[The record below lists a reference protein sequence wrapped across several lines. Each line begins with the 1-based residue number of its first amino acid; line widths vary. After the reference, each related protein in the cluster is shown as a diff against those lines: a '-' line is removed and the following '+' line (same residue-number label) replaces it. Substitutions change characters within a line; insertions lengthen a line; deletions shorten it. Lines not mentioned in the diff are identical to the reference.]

1 MHLFTELF
9 IYANLSSKRLFCVN
23 QVMNKMHEF
32 SLRHLR
38 CVNCKSEL
46 ELQVFDES
54 DEIDEGIILCKNC
67 NSKYPIVSKVPIL
80 WTALPSYFSNRV
92 QLGGNLMNSV
102 KTPKLKTM
110 IKDSLAEIHKNLED
124 VTNLEKRWLVT
135 YKNSLKSKF
144 YSHMKNYLEKIPKS
158 KLVLEHGCSI
168 GHVTKILA
176 QKHEM
181 VFGIDQS
188 FDAIV
193 EAKKNNRKNM
203 DFFVANSLFPPF
215 EDRKFDLVVGLNV
228 LELIEPLD
236 FLKIVRSQLKGILI
250 LSDPYDFE
258 RGKNSVRVRLDSKS
272 LRNELKKHG
281 FSFIQKTEKPSF
293 IPWKLNVNNRLSLHY
308 LVDLIIARNSTRVSF
323 DS

>member
-1 MHLFTELF
+1 
-9 IYANLSSKRLFCVN
+9 
-23 QVMNKMHEF
+23 MNN
-32 SLRHLR
+32 
-38 CVNCKSEL
+38 V
-46 ELQVFDES
+46 
-54 DEIDEGIILCKNC
+54 KN
-67 NSKYPIVSKVPIL
+67 S
-80 WTALPSYFSNRV
+80 
-92 QLGGNLMNSV
+92 
-102 KTPKLKTM
+102 KLKTM
-110 IKDSLAEIHKNLED
+110 IKKSLAKIYKNLED
-124 VTNLEKRWLVT
+124 LTNLEKRWVIT
-135 YKNSLKSKF
+135 YKNSFKSKF
-144 YSHMKNYLEKIPKS
+144 YSHIKNSLEKIPKS

-188 FDAIV
+188 FAAIM

-215 EDRKFDLVVGLNV
+215 GDRKFDLVVGLNV

-236 FLKIVRSQLKGILI
+236 FLKVVLSQVKGILM

-258 RGKNSVRVRLDSKS
+258 RGKNSVRVRLDPKS

-308 LVDLIIARNSTRVSF
+308 QVDLIIARNSTRVSF
-323 DS
+323 GS

>member
-1 MHLFTELF
+1 
-9 IYANLSSKRLFCVN
+9 
-23 QVMNKMHEF
+23 MHEF

-67 NSKYPIVSKVPIL
+67 DSTYPIISKVSIMWADL
-80 WTALPSYFSNRV
+80 SSYFSNRA
-92 QLGGNLMNSV
+92 QLGGHLMNNT
-102 KTPKLKTM
+102 KNLILKTM
-110 IKDSLAEIHKNLED
+110 IRNSLAKINKNTED
-124 VTNLEKRWLVT
+124 VTDLERRWVVT
-135 YKNSLKSKF
+135 YKKSLKSRF
-144 YSHMKNYLEKIPKS
+144 YSHIKNSLEKIPKS

-176 QKHEM
+176 QKHEL

-188 FDAIV
+188 FVAIM

-215 EDRKFDLVVGLNV
+215 GDRKFDLVVGLNV

-236 FLKIVRSQLKGILI
+236 FLKVVFSQIKGILI

-258 RGKNSVRVRLDSKS
+258 RGKNSVRVRLDPKS

-281 FSFIQKTEKPSF
+281 FSFIQKSKKPSF

-308 LVDLIIARNSTRVSF
+308 QVDLIIARNSTRVSF
-323 DS
+323 GS

>member
-1 MHLFTELF
+1 
-9 IYANLSSKRLFCVN
+9 
-23 QVMNKMHEF
+23 MHEF

-67 NSKYPIVSKVPIL
+67 DSKYPIISKVPIMWADL
-80 WTALPSYFSNRV
+80 SSYLSNRA
-92 QLGGNLMNSV
+92 QLGGHLMNNA
-102 KTPKLKTM
+102 KNLILKTM
-110 IKDSLAEIHKNLED
+110 IRNSLAKINKNIDD
-124 VTNLEKRWLVT
+124 VTDLEKRWVVT
-135 YKNSLKSKF
+135 YKNSLKSRF
-144 YSHMKNYLEKIPKS
+144 YSHIKNSLEKVPKS

-168 GHVTKILA
+168 GHITKILG

-188 FDAIV
+188 FIAIM

-215 EDRKFDLVVGLNV
+215 GDRKFDLIVGLNV

-236 FLKIVRSQLKGILI
+236 FLKVVVSQLEGVLM

-258 RGKNSVRVRLDSKS
+258 RGKNSVRVRLDPNS
-272 LRNELKKHG
+272 LRDELKKHG
-281 FSFIQKTEKPSF
+281 FVFIHNTENPSF
-293 IPWKLNVNNRLSLHY
+293 IPWKLNINNRLSLHY
-308 LVDLIIARNSTRVSF
+308 RVDLIIARNSSRGSF
-323 DS
+323 GS

>member
-1 MHLFTELF
+1 
-9 IYANLSSKRLFCVN
+9 
-23 QVMNKMHEF
+23 MHEF

-54 DEIDEGIILCKNC
+54 DEIDEGIISCKNC
-67 NSKYPIVSKVPIL
+67 DSKYPIISKVPIL
-80 WTALPSYFSNRV
+80 WTDLSSYLSNRV
-92 QLGGNLMNSV
+92 QLGGNLMNDV
-102 KTPKLKTM
+102 KNSKLKTM
-110 IKDSLAEIHKNLED
+110 IKKSLAKIYKNLED
-124 VTNLEKRWLVT
+124 LTNLEKRWVIT
-135 YKNSLKSKF
+135 YKNSFKSKF
-144 YSHMKNYLEKIPKS
+144 YSHIKNSLEKIPKS

-176 QKHEM
+176 QKHER

-188 FDAIV
+188 FAAIM

-215 EDRKFDLVVGLNV
+215 GDRKFDLVVGLNV

-236 FLKIVRSQLKGILI
+236 FLKVVLSQVKGILI

-258 RGKNSVRVRLDSKS
+258 RGKNSVRVRLDPKS

-281 FSFIQKTEKPSF
+281 FSLIQKTEKPSF
-293 IPWKLNVNNRLSLHY
+293 IPWKLNVNNRLTLHY
-308 LVDLIIARNSTRVSF
+308 QVDLIIARNSARVSF
-323 DS
+323 GS

>member
-1 MHLFTELF
+1 M
-9 IYANLSSKRLFCVN
+9 
-23 QVMNKMHEF
+23 MHEF

-67 NSKYPIVSKVPIL
+67 DSKYPIISKVPIMWADL
-80 WTALPSYFSNRV
+80 SSYLSNRA
-92 QLGGNLMNSV
+92 QLGGHLMNNA
-102 KTPKLKTM
+102 KNLILKTM
-110 IKDSLAEIHKNLED
+110 IRNSLAKINKNTED
-124 VTNLEKRWLVT
+124 VTNLEKRWVVT
-135 YKNSLKSKF
+135 YKNRLKSRF
-144 YSHMKNYLEKIPKS
+144 YSHIKNSLEKVPKS

-168 GHVTKILA
+168 GHITKILG

-188 FDAIV
+188 FVAIM
-193 EAKKNNRKNM
+193 EAKKNNHKNM

-215 EDRKFDLVVGLNV
+215 GDRKFDLIVGLNV

-236 FLKIVRSQLKGILI
+236 FLKVVVSQLEGVLM

-258 RGKNSVRVRLDSKS
+258 RGKNSVRVRLDPNS
-272 LRNELKKHG
+272 LRDELKKHG
-281 FSFIQKTEKPSF
+281 FVFIHNTENPSF
-293 IPWKLNVNNRLSLHY
+293 IPWKLNINNRLSLHY
-308 LVDLIIARNSTRVSF
+308 RVDLIIARNSSRGSF
-323 DS
+323 GS

>member
-1 MHLFTELF
+1 
-9 IYANLSSKRLFCVN
+9 
-23 QVMNKMHEF
+23 MHEF

-54 DEIDEGIILCKNC
+54 NEIDEGIILCKNC
-67 NSKYPIVSKVPIL
+67 DSKYPIISKVPIL
-80 WTALPSYFSNRV
+80 WKDLVSYLSNRA
-92 QLGGNLMNSV
+92 QLGGHLMNNT
-102 KTPKLKTM
+102 KNLILKTM
-110 IKDSLAEIHKNLED
+110 IRNSLAKINKNTED
-124 VTNLEKRWLVT
+124 VTDLEKRWVVT
-135 YKNSLKSKF
+135 YKNSLKSRF
-144 YSHMKNYLEKIPKS
+144 YSHIKNSLEKVPNS

-168 GHVTKILA
+168 GQVTKILG
-176 QKHEM
+176 QKHEI

-188 FDAIV
+188 FVAIM

-215 EDRKFDLVVGLNV
+215 GDRKFDLVVGLNV

-236 FLKIVRSQLKGILI
+236 FLKVVLSQVKGILI

-258 RGKNSVRVRLDSKS
+258 RGKNSVRVRLDPKS

-281 FSFIQKTEKPSF
+281 FSFIQKSKKPSF

-308 LVDLIIARNSTRVSF
+308 QVDLIIARNSSRGSF
-323 DS
+323 GS

>member
-1 MHLFTELF
+1 M
-9 IYANLSSKRLFCVN
+9 
-23 QVMNKMHEF
+23 MHEF

-67 NSKYPIVSKVPIL
+67 DSKYPIISKVPIL
-80 WTALPSYFSNRV
+80 WKDLVSYLSNRA
-92 QLGGNLMNSV
+92 QLGGHLMNNT
-102 KTPKLKTM
+102 KNLILKTM
-110 IKDSLAEIHKNLED
+110 IRNSLAKINKNTED
-124 VTNLEKRWLVT
+124 VTDLEKRWVVT
-135 YKNSLKSKF
+135 YKNSLKSRF
-144 YSHMKNYLEKIPKS
+144 YSHIKNSLEKIPKS

-168 GHVTKILA
+168 GQVTKILG
-176 QKHEM
+176 QKHEI

-188 FDAIV
+188 FVAIM

-215 EDRKFDLVVGLNV
+215 GDRKFDLVVGLNV

-236 FLKIVRSQLKGILI
+236 FLKVVVSQLEGVLM

-258 RGKNSVRVRLDSKS
+258 RGKNSGRVRLDPNS
-272 LRNELKKHG
+272 LRDELKKHG
-281 FSFIQKTEKPSF
+281 FVFIHKTENPSF
-293 IPWKLNVNNRLSLHY
+293 IPWKLNINNRLSLHY
-308 LVDLIIARNSTRVSF
+308 QVDLIIARNSSRGSF
-323 DS
+323 GS

>member
-1 MHLFTELF
+1 M
-9 IYANLSSKRLFCVN
+9 
-23 QVMNKMHEF
+23 MHEF

-67 NSKYPIVSKVPIL
+67 DSKYPIISKVPIMWANL
-80 WTALPSYFSNRV
+80 SSYLSNRA
-92 QLGGNLMNSV
+92 QLGGHLMNNA
-102 KTPKLKTM
+102 KNLILKTM
-110 IKDSLAEIHKNLED
+110 IRNSLAKINKNIDD
-124 VTNLEKRWLVT
+124 VTDLEKRWVVT
-135 YKNSLKSKF
+135 YKNSLKSRF
-144 YSHMKNYLEKIPKS
+144 YSHIKNSLEKVPKS

-168 GHVTKILA
+168 GHITKILG

-188 FDAIV
+188 FVAIM
-193 EAKKNNRKNM
+193 EAKKNNHKNM

-215 EDRKFDLVVGLNV
+215 GNRKFDLIVGLNV

-236 FLKIVRSQLKGILI
+236 FLKVVVSQLEGVLM

-258 RGKNSVRVRLDSKS
+258 RGKNSVRVRLDPNS
-272 LRNELKKHG
+272 LRDELKKR
-281 FSFIQKTEKPSF
+281 SFVFIHKTENPSF
-293 IPWKLNVNNRLSLHY
+293 IPWKLNINNRLSLHY
-308 LVDLIIARNSTRVSF
+308 QVDLIIARNSSRGSF
-323 DS
+323 GS